1 VGQGLRRAEQYV
13 GIAEA
18 QLTSAF
24 YASMAKAF
32 ASKTAVENANL
43 GVQVYGGLGYNTE
56 APMEKLFRD
65 SKIYELCKCT
75 GWVLFR

>member
-1 VGQGLRRAEQYV
+1 
-13 GIAEA
+13 
-18 QLTSAF
+18 
-24 YASMAKAF
+24 MAKAF

-65 SKIYELCKCT
+65 AKIYELCKCT
-75 GWVLFR
+75 G